1 MRMLRLHQLGEVVLV
16 NPAHIQMVLVED
28 EDRDRACGTK
38 VYFGETDFCYVDESV
53 EDIDRLIVLS

>member
-16 NPAHIQMVLVED
+16 NPAQIQTVCKGD
-28 EDRDRACGTK
+28 FDRACGAK

-53 EDIDRLIVLS
+53 EDIDRLIALS